1 MTIIFHKYQ
10 GTGNDF
16 VMIDNRSGV
25 FDRQNNQL
33 VALLC
38 HRRFGVGA
46 DGLIL
51 IQKRQDFDFEMIY
64 FNADGYEGSMCG
76 NGGRCAVA
84 FAHTLG
90 LFDTHTTFMATDGLH
105 EATITPENEIRLKM
119 QDVSSVERNPE
130 FAYMNTGSPHYV
142 TFSQGLTNKD
152 VFAEGRAIRYNDRF
166 AAVGTNVNFVEKQ
179 ADNTLFVRTYER
191 GVEDETYSCGTGV
204 TAAAL
209 TASVDLPSPIRIKTL
224 GGNLQVAF
232 EAIDSEHFKNI
243 FLIGPAQKVF
253 EGTFE
258 YSAQA

>member
-1 MTIIFHKYQ
+1 MTIAFHKYQ

-16 VMIDNRSGV
+16 VMIDNRTGL
-25 FDRQNNQL
+25 FDRQNNEL

-51 IQKRQDFDFEMIY
+51 IQLHPDFDFEMIY

-90 LFDTHTTFMATDGLH
+90 LFDTNTTFMATDGLH
-105 EATITPENEIRLKM
+105 EATINSEGEVRLKM
-119 QDVSSVERNPE
+119 QEVSGIERNDG
-130 FAYMNTGSPHYV
+130 FTYLNTGSPHYV
-142 TFSQGLTNKD
+142 AFSQALKDKD
-152 VFAEGRAIRYNDRF
+152 VLAEGRAIRYNERF

-209 TASVDLPSPIRIKTL
+209 TASTDLPSPIRIKTL
-224 GGNLQVAF
+224 GGNLQVEF
-232 EAIDSEHFKNI
+232 EVIDNQTFKNI
-243 FLIGPAQKVF
+243 YLTGAAQKVF
-253 EGTFE
+253 EGTFN
-258 YSAQA
+258 YLP